1 MFIKTHQMFARSTH
15 YVCYFFPSGKRGT
28 VSMAAPPRL
37 PCLCLASPKSSAILG
52 PRKKS
57 ETCPQGA
64 CTEVPELTERDGVQ
78 PQSSWCSHSC
88 RWLQMACRRLWV
100 GNTSTCGGNGD
111 EYGIVHLRVFSF
123 CSPQQSC
130 LSRAAEAWNCHLP

>member
-1 MFIKTHQMFARSTH
+1 MPKQVFIKTHQIFARSTH
-15 YVCYFFPSGKRGT
+15 YVCYFLPSGKRGT
-28 VSMAAPPRL
+28 VSIAAPPRL

-57 ETCPQGA
+57 ETYSQGA
-64 CTEVPELTERDGVQ
+64 CTEVPELTERDSVQ
-78 PQSSWCSHSC
+78 PQSSWCSHFG
-88 RWLQMACRRLWV
+88 ACSWFWV
-100 GNTSTCGGNGD
+100 GNTSTYGGNGD

-130 LSRAAEAWNCHLP
+130 LSWTTEAWNCHLP